1 MDMISNI
8 PQQHTFQPISFNE
21 QIALVS
27 ECLLMAGAIKRH
39 NEDAA
44 LVFGENSTLA
54 VVEDMVRVIDGAD
67 ELLSELSEEHPLNA
81 FEAQELSLVWNKL
94 RHLVAA
100 TYQGSYFTSSS
111 YN

>member
-8 PQQHTFQPISFNE
+8 PQQHTFQPISFDE
-21 QIALVS
+21 QVALVS

-44 LVFGENSTLA
+44 IVFGDESTLD
-54 VVEDMVRVIDGAD
+54 VVDDMARVMDGAD
-67 ELLSELSEEHPLNA
+67 ELLAELTEEKPLNA
-81 FEAQELSLVWNKL
+81 FEAQELQLVWNKL

-100 TYQGSYFTSSS
+100 TYQGSYFSNSL

>member
-8 PQQHTFQPISFNE
+8 PQQHTFQPVSFDE

-44 LVFGENSTLA
+44 VVLGDNSTLA
-54 VVEDMVRVIDGAD
+54 VVEDMVRVMEGAD
-67 ELLSELSEEHPLNA
+67 ELLAELSEEQPLNA
-81 FEAQELSLVWNKL
+81 FEGQELQLVWNKL

-100 TYQGSYFTSSS
+100 TYQGSYFSNSL